1 MTWMGISSRL
11 AHPRYESVGS
21 IILFFVIASI
31 LSYPVSLVVEALPKA
46 LLHLKKVSRPA
57 AVCLYLILDTA
68 ATALGLC
75 VVDYFMESVSA
86 TELAILVVSFLLALL
101 GVKDVWSG
109 ERTAD
114 DHKLMH
120 GSI

>member
-1 MTWMGISSRL
+1 MTWMGISSRWV
-11 AHPRYESVGS
+11 HPRYESVGS

-68 ATALGLC
+68 ATALGLS
-75 VVDYFMESVSA
+75 VVDHFMESVSA

-101 GVKDVWSG
+101 GVKDVGSG
-109 ERTAD
+109 ER
-114 DHKLMH
+114 K
-120 GSI
+120 